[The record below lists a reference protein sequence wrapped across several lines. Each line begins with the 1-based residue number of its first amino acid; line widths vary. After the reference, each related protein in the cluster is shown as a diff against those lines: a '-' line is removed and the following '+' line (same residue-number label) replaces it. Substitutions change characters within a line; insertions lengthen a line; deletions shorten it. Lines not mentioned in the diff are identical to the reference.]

1 MSPVNFK
8 GEILI
13 YQMIFQES
21 DSLVSRIMI
30 SHTMEV
36 SRIRILRAIKVL
48 QIMILLAVKVSRI
61 LILLAIFSVH

>member
-1 MSPVNFK
+1 
-8 GEILI
+8 
-13 YQMIFQES
+13 MIFQES

-36 SRIRILRAIKVL
+36 SRIKILRASKVL

-61 LILLAIFSVH
+61 LILLAIFFCPLDNSGFCCLLNE